1 MDYQKGNKVS
11 STVKYVIGLGIRA
24 PIKSG
29 LYRVDTKEIIVSYPK
44 CINFGIELELPK
56 SLSTQFEVTW
66 DDPDSYVRLK
76 TNTHERFLPIYEAM
90 AAINK
95 LLLAFKLSR
104 IGNSEGSGVRSVG
117 SSDQLYSYALVD
129 NSPQD
134 LTLGL
139 MIQQQDYP
147 HLMPNAQHPEDN
159 SGTTDIAKRYIDNDE
174 PVIAKRI
181 VRSFE
186 LIELGLFSESFLV
199 SFSVLDDVT
208 QMMLQELHHSV
219 YNSTVQEQERYTSDI
234 RNNRLERYLNSCLE
248 ELHGKK
254 MQDLWEHFNT
264 ALTWFNRLRNQI
276 AHNGALITHSE
287 AKVGLYVALKIIIT
301 LDQEQLLRS
310 GVNAEMYREAKMQAS
325 WSETPPSWVP
335 SGQAASSTDFNG

>member
-1 MDYQKGNKVS
+1 MS

-29 LYRVDTKEIIVSYPK
+29 LYKVDSKEIIVSYPR
-44 CINFGIELELPK
+44 NFDFGIKLELPK

-66 DDPDSYVRLK
+66 DDPVSYGRLK
-76 TNTHERFLPIYEAM
+76 SDTHERFLPKYEAM

-95 LLLAFKLSR
+95 LLLAFKLAR

-117 SSDQLYSYALVD
+117 SCDQLYSYALVD
-129 NSPQD
+129 NSSQD
-134 LTLGL
+134 LILGL

-159 SGTTDIAKRYIDNDE
+159 AGTTDIAKRYIDNDE

-199 SFSVLDDVT
+199 SFSILDDVT
-208 QMMLQELHHSV
+208 QMMLQELHHRV
-219 YNSTVQEQERYTSDI
+219 HNSTVEEQEKYTSNI
-234 RNNRLERYLNSCLE
+234 RYNRLERYLNSCLE

-254 MQDLWEHFNT
+254 MLDLWGHFDT

-276 AHNGALITHSE
+276 AHNGALVTHSE

-310 GVNAEMYREAKMQAS
+310 GVNADMYRAAKMQAS

-335 SGQAASSTDFNG
+335 SGQAASSTDFSG